1 MVIQAGNTL
10 FYMGKRYTIPAGMPI
25 ANWTPEAVKKYII
38 PNQTPTLPILPKS
51 SINQG
56 GPYSKEIREENGVLN
71 IFGGAVFTGI
81 GAIALYTVLGVACP
95 PALLIAGVAASSGA
109 IVYGSSMF
117 MEGVDEISLAQQG
130 DTVTKAFNPIRD
142 TIFDGDQGD
151 YDLFGAISTAGSI
164 VSAQAAAGYAGGTT
178 DTSQHADNAEDAA
191 KHADLFDE
199 LASSGVKYNPEDVVS
214 VFKRPDGTLMWL
226 EKGNDTSGLTHIINR
241 HADDFAAKGIDD
253 IPSLLEKVLSTDPIR
268 TGNGLKGPFADFS
281 FAGSVYKVV
290 YGTNGYIVTFYPID

>member
-1 MVIQAGNTL
+1 
-10 FYMGKRYTIPAGMPI
+10 MGKRYTIPAGMPI

-38 PNQTPTLPILPKS
+38 PNQTPTLPILPNT
-51 SINQG
+51 NQARI
-56 GPYSKEIREENGVLN
+56 PTDVREENGALN

-142 TIFDGDQGD
+142 TIFDGNQGD

-164 VSAQAAAGYAGGTT
+164 VSAQAASGYAGDASGAENSDSKKYASLRDNGDGTW
-178 DTSQHADNAEDAA
+178 TSKAGLEYGQGSVDGNRVEHVLQHTVPNVQKA
-191 KHADLFDE
+191 KHTVFNVDKSDVFDLIDE
-199 LASSGVKYNPEDVVS
+199 AWTSRGSGVLQANGNVCYDVDMGRVIGT
-214 VFKRPDGTLMWL
+214 DGETVIR
-226 EKGNDTSGLTHIINR
+226 II
-241 HADDFAAKGIDD
+241 
-253 IPSLLEKVLSTDPIR
+253 TD
-268 TGNGLKGPFADFS
+268 GFS
-281 FAGSVYKVV
+281 
-290 YGTNGYIVTFYPID
+290 NQIVTAFPRG